1 MDIAQ
6 EPQEPP
12 SLSSTP
18 ASTVSATSSST
29 DAPLAPPAPWWKHES
44 YTLHNDDILLDGHS
58 LRDLAKTHGTPLYV
72 YSKATIIRQLRR
84 MQAALRE
91 SVQEHKIYY
100 AMKSNRHPGILAAV
114 RSLGEVG
121 VDTCSP
127 REVRWALAQGFAPS
141 ELSFNAGMLS
151 DRDLRQL
158 VDMGVHCTLDTQSA
172 LRRYGA
178 IAPKGTR
185 VGLRFNPGIHASYGD
200 NPRLSYGQAKFGFEA
215 EDAEQALAAATNA
228 GLIVDSVHMH
238 LGWGLPQSSQTQVS
252 QAFARLASVA
262 RKMPDLETIN
272 VGGGLGGRYIYS
284 DHPLLLETWAAM
296 IRQHLAPLGRKLICE
311 PGTFVVAPS
320 GILILETNTIER
332 RRGRCWLGVDA
343 GFAVNLN
350 PALYGIPLTAV
361 ALSQPLAPATEA
373 YTIAGNINEAGDIWS
388 PEQLLPP
395 LQEGDL
401 IGFLPAGGY
410 GSSMSN
416 DHCLRGQPTEIALD
430 PLT

>member
-12 SLSSTP
+12 SLSSASAFPSLTTEPP
-18 ASTVSATSSST
+18 A
-29 DAPLAPPAPWWKHES
+29 APWWQHDS
-44 YTLHNDDILLDGHS
+44 YTLQHDDILLDGHS

-72 YSKATIIRQLRR
+72 YSKATVIRQLRR
-84 MQAALRE
+84 MQAALRNA
-91 SVQEHKIYY
+91 VQEHKIYY
-100 AMKSNRHPGILAAV
+100 AMKSNRNPGILAAV
-114 RSLGEVG
+114 RSLGDVG

-127 REVRWALAQGFAPS
+127 REVRWALSQGFDVS

-158 VDMGVHCTLDTQSA
+158 VEMGVHCTLDTKSA
-172 LRRYGA
+172 LHRYGA

-200 NPRLSYGQAKFGFEA
+200 NPRLSYGQAKFGFEVD
-215 EDAEQALAAATNA
+215 DAEQALAAATSA

-238 LGWGLPQSSQTQVS
+238 LGWGLPQSSQPQIS
-252 QAFARLASVA
+252 QAFSRLASVA
-262 RKMPDLETIN
+262 RHMPDLETVN
-272 VGGGLGGRYIYS
+272 VGGGLGGRYIVS

-296 IRQHLAPLGRKLICE
+296 IHQHLAPLGRKVICE

-320 GILILETNTIER
+320 GILIVEANTIER

-361 ALSQPLAPATEA
+361 ALRQPLAPATES

-416 DHCLRGQPTEIALD
+416 DHCLRGQATEIALD
-430 PLT
+430 PRD